1 MDVFQEDKY
10 LTVIEGG
17 GSTCRGLRY
26 DLRQNRVDRRLIL
39 DQHPC
44 NLHRN
49 RAQTEASILTMLGR
63 IGTAGDK
70 LFLCLPGVSNHENAA
85 WLTTR
90 LSGHG
95 WGPVYIVSDAVAA
108 LWGAFE
114 TPVAGQGIFI
124 GGTGCIALGYDGR
137 HLWRAGSPET
147 EIACGPW
154 LAEAAMR
161 RAAHDPQLASF
172 IGQTPPGPAEERH
185 EQALRA
191 PQVFAAAAAGNK
203 TAQELL
209 QEAAGSI
216 DAHLAQL
223 KLCGVH
229 DFALCG
235 SIAQALRP
243 WVKTPTR
250 IARASGLDGALALGL
265 SVYKNPALLTQI
277 LDLRKI
283 GEDQPLAAQA

>member
-1 MDVFQEDKY
+1 MDIFQQDKY
-10 LTVIEGG
+10 LIVIEGG

-26 DLRQNRVDRRLIL
+26 DLGQGRIDQRLIL

-49 RAQTEASILTMLGR
+49 RVRTEASILTMLGR
-63 IGTAGDK
+63 IGDAGGP
-70 LFLCLPGVSNHENAA
+70 LFLSLPGVSNRENVV
-85 WLTTR
+85 WLTAQ
-90 LSGHG
+90 LSQRG

-114 TPVAGQGIFI
+114 EPAPGQGVFI
-124 GGTGCIALGYDGR
+124 GGTGCIALGYDGH
-137 HLWRAGSPET
+137 HLWRTGSPET
-147 EIACGPW
+147 EVACGPW
-154 LAEAAMR
+154 LAAEALKR
-161 RAAHDPQLASF
+161 VPHDPQLALF
-172 IGQTPPGPAEERH
+172 MGQPPSDPAEERH
-185 EQALRA
+185 QQALRA
-191 PQVFAAAAAGNK
+191 PRVFAAAAAGNK

-209 QEAAGSI
+209 QEAATSI

-223 KLCGVH
+223 RPCGIH

-250 IARASGLDGALALGL
+250 IACANGLEGALALGL
-265 SVYKNPALLTQI
+265 SVYNNPGMLHWLC
-277 LDLRKI
+277 DLRKI
-283 GEDQPLAAQA
+283 ETDSPLAAQA